1 VLAQQF
7 VKAASLYSFAFI
19 IMVHVVV
26 VAAGVQ
32 DRKFVL

>member
-7 VKAASLYSFAFI
+7 VKAASMYSFAFI

-26 VAAGVQ
+26 AGVQ